1 MKYSPHYYLLF
12 HIIPGLTMMYLQLV
26 SIDGLTVQVSEHGRD
41 VQSCL
46 HGSIPCKTLTYAL
59 CLIETAKI
67 TNVPYASVT
76 VNVTSNQTIN
86 TYNTYY
92 FSSSSVSKITVV
104 GYNHSSLY
112 FQDSGSLRIIMR
124 NSSNSG
130 LTWTW
135 VDLGFVQISATFPK
149 CVACDICGSVLTHV
163 GVDGNTLN
171 VLQCK
176 FISIGWNITDIQNII
191 INSSVFGTT
200 GLCPGVCI
208 YNTGKSDN
216 EGVVKISNNNFH
228 NCSFPSFKHY
238 LPVSPNFVLA
248 IFNKRFTSTEIFSNK
263 FSALLSNSKSLQFSR
278 SAISIRG
285 NPTAIVLKKNVFVGN
300 SLAFVDIKVHVT
312 NVSIQSNTFCH
323 NRNIT
328 PLLQHHEAVAEL
340 SIIDIV
346 FGSRSIYNNP
356 SEISVLYNDF
366 KSNTNS
372 LINIILVQL
381 NHMSNRTLSIIIT
394 DLVAVN
400 NSAISEVITVKNTD
414 YIK

>member
-12 HIIPGLTMMYLQLV
+12 HIIPGLAMMYLQLV

-104 GYNHSSLY
+104 GYNGSSLY
-112 FQDSGSLRIIMR
+112 FQDSASLWIK

-135 VDLGFVQISATFPK
+135 VDLGFVQISTKFSI

-171 VLQCK
+171 ILQCK

-191 INSSVFGTT
+191 INGSVFGTT
-200 GLCPGVCI
+200 
-208 YNTGKSDN
+208 
-216 EGVVKISNNNFH
+216 
-228 NCSFPSFKHY
+228 
-238 LPVSPNFVLA
+238 VLA
-248 IFNKRFTSTEIFSNK
+248 CVLVCAYITQGILTTRVLSKYRITIFITVHF
-263 FSALLSNSKSLQFSR
+263 Q
-278 SAISIRG
+278 AISIICLFFQTLSLLSLIKDSLLLKYLAINSLHYCQTASPYSFLDQRFQLEEILQLLFWRKMYLL
-285 NPTAIVLKKNVFVGN
+285 AIVWLLLTLK
-300 SLAFVDIKVHVT
+300 
-312 NVSIQSNTFCH
+312 
-323 NRNIT
+323 
-328 PLLQHHEAVAEL
+328 
-340 SIIDIV
+340 
-346 FGSRSIYNNP
+346 Y
-356 SEISVLYNDF
+356 
-366 KSNTNS
+366 
-372 LINIILVQL
+372 
-381 NHMSNRTLSIIIT
+381 M
-394 DLVAVN
+394 
-400 NSAISEVITVKNTD
+400 
-414 YIK
+414 